1 MIGAIILNLKSD
13 GFIVAGAFLLVS
25 LILGYLLE
33 SSASVE
39 GYAIYAFGELLFIH
53 IIHSQID
60 AKTLVSDMINL
71 SRLSIVVQL
80 LGAVAWI
87 ILILIIALKNY
98 DQPRCHRSENHGRD
112 CDCGRWLSQWFRTDA
127 NRAKHCSNPV
137 RCDTDKLDNLQRDTR
152 GIREKASKE
161 A

>member
-1 MIGAIILNLKSD
+1 MFDYALLLMIGAIILNLKSD

-87 ILILIIALKNY
+87 EYYDSTYYLTACEAVFTMQILRLFAYGFATRKAANIWGYPLDYLNT
-98 DQPRCHRSENHGRD
+98 NH
-112 CDCGRWLSQWFRTDA
+112 C
-127 NRAKHCSNPV
+127 V
-137 RCDTDKLDNLQRDTR
+137 EKL
-152 GIREKASKE
+152 
-161 A
+161 